1 MGNWIQ
7 EVRHII
13 TEIKDEPR
21 REAIIRAYTS
31 DLIHSF
37 PLGMTK
43 NVIKNKDG
51 SVIYKQHLLQY
62 EGAKN

>member
-31 DLIHSF
+31 DLIKSF

-43 NVIKNKDG
+43 NVIK
-51 SVIYKQHLLQY
+51 H
-62 EGAKN
+62 